1 MRVGIL
7 SLIHESNTFA
17 VTPTTID
24 LFQRDELMIGDEVR
38 RGYEGGH
45 HQISAFLEGLPA
57 AGIEGVPIFHASTP
71 PASSMASWSP
81 RTARMREKATT
92 TGIWTASGSTSYAN
106 ALVRIVRLSVSSI
119 PTPIF
124 PLVWSPAAMPL

>member
-45 HQISAFLEGLPA
+45 LQISAFLEGLPA

-71 PASSMASWSP
+71 PSGTITKDIRKRAPDSKCNLRRHRLNVSASA
-81 RTARMREKATT
+81 
-92 TGIWTASGSTSYAN
+92 Y
-106 ALVRIVRLSVSSI
+106 SI
-119 PTPIF
+119 RPK
-124 PLVWSPAAMPL
+124 